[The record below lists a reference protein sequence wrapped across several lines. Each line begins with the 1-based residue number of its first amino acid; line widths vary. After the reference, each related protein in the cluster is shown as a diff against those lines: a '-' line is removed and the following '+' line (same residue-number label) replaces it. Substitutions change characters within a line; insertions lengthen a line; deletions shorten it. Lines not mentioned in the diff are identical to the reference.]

1 MPPVPATVSVT
12 VVGPRGRVG
21 AALAEAAARTPEVK
35 AVAGVLRGQAVP
47 GAPGSGPV
55 LVATHAGDL
64 GDVIRQ
70 TPPARRRD
78 LVFLQN
84 GAIVPVLAEA
94 GLHNRNTQALLYL
107 SAGASG
113 DDGLVDGGQTVVR
126 AGIWAEA
133 TQRILAEAGVAAALL
148 DAEPYA
154 EKSLEKLL

>member
-64 GDVIRQ
+64 GDVIHQ
-70 TPPARRRD
+70 TLPARRRD

-84 GAIVPVLAEA
+84 GAVAPVLAES
-94 GLHNRNTQALLYL
+94 GLQENTQALLYL